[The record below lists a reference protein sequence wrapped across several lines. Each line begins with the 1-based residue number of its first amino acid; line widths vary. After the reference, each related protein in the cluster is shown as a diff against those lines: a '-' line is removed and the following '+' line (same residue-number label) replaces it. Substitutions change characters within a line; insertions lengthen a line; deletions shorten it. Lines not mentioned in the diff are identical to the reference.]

1 MDKMEYI
8 DKKFE
13 QIEGIGDAVEYTK
26 SLTQLLRMIHPSD
39 AYKIITE
46 LIKPKN
52 NFKIIKCK
60 RDDVKVY
67 QEFQDL
73 MQNAKKSADH
83 DKLPATMLDVDMA
96 CTKVYGTTVL
106 MIRTLNDTG
115 NNRFT
120 KITQAINRIEERLGM
135 DVTDFKEDDED
146 DSTNNENEQRIE
158 ETADGS
164 GDTGKT
170 E

>member
-8 DKKFE
+8 DKKFK
-13 QIEGIGDAVEYTK
+13 QIECIGDAVEYTK

-67 QEFQDL
+67 QRSVPSLF
-73 MQNAKKSADH
+73 SA
-83 DKLPATMLDVDMA
+83 PACSA
-96 CTKVYGTTVL
+96 NG
-106 MIRTLNDTG
+106 RG
-115 NNRFT
+115 
-120 KITQAINRIEERLGM
+120 
-135 DVTDFKEDDED
+135 
-146 DSTNNENEQRIE
+146 
-158 ETADGS
+158 
-164 GDTGKT
+164 
-170 E
+170 